1 MGWFRGRCRYDHY
14 DDMKRER
21 AALSHAERAIG
32 AGSLAGV
39 EEEEEKSSIGTIE
52 DPQIMMLY
60 AP

>member
-1 MGWFRGRCRYDHY
+1 
-14 DDMKRER
+14 MKRER